1 MENSLPP
8 YAMSTGEIL
17 EQFGISEENGLANDQ
32 VLKFRAQYGENTLP
46 EKKKSVWKVYFKPL
60 FNLMTLILLVAAVI
74 NLILYAAF
82 EQSTLTTAVLIFGV
96 VLLNFFMSIFQT
108 FRAQKALAALKKL
121 TGFKTTVIRG
131 GQKKRIESLDL
142 VVGDLLSL
150 EMGDYIGAD
159 ARIVSAT
166 EFKVD
171 ESTLTGES
179 MPVKKHGELLPNDS
193 PLAIQEQEN
202 MVFMGTFAVAGEA
215 KAIVVSTGLDTQI
228 GKIAQTL
235 EMPEDKEVPLQQKMN
250 ALAKGIG
257 IMVIILIGVMLVI
270 SFAVLSVKGTLDTE
284 KVAQF
289 VALAAAL
296 SVAAIPV
303 NFPIMTTIILLAG
316 VISLARSKLIVRKL
330 AAIESLGR
338 ISVICTDKTGTL
350 TKNEMTIQHI
360 WTSEGTFDITGLGY
374 APGGQ
379 FFANNGPVDAKK
391 NPLLDVLLIAG
402 VASNTAEIS
411 TEKVKIHKQVA
422 PVVLHKIIGEPTEGA
437 FLVLAMKAGYDIKK
451 VRLEY
456 PVEKCFPFSSE
467 RKRNTVISTH
477 KGIIQVFTK
486 GAVEVVTNLCSQ
498 IWINQESVPLSD
510 EYRAKIES
518 ATFAMAS
525 KGMRT
530 LAVAMKT
537 VKGIVTDIPEE
548 DAECDLI
555 FLGVVC
561 IIDPPREGVRDAIIS
576 CQNAGIKVVMITGD
590 HPNTAAAIASNLGF
604 YNPAED
610 KILTGPE
617 IPTATPSEITQ
628 TAVFARVGP
637 NDKQLIV
644 TRFKEGGRIVAMTG
658 DGVNDALAL
667 QKADAG
673 VAMGIS
679 GTDVAKNAAD
689 LILGDDS
696 FATIEE
702 GVFQGR
708 GIFKNV
714 RSCILYL
721 LTGNIAEMLL
731 IFFTSIVFQAAFFQ
745 PLQLIYFYVTVHFFP
760 VLALM
765 FDKMNRKELMTQPPK
780 DPREGITNTKI
791 LLMLGIQVGLVAGM
805 AALAFIIGY
814 FYVLPGNTPQFSSY
828 PLDINNALI
837 NLQSWHGRTLALL
850 TVVISESI
858 IAFNVRS
865 EKSIRHSGWN
875 LWVIVFVTFTIA
887 TAGIV
892 TSVDIGQSF
901 LTVTPLTVVDWLIAA
916 ALSSPVI
923 ILVEVYK
930 KYPPNRLIKWLQS
943 KFGS

>member
-1 MENSLPP
+1 MNMRIARMENSLPP

-121 TGFKTTVIRG
+121 TAFKVTVIRG
-131 GQKKRIESLDL
+131 GQKKRIEGLDL
-142 VVGDLLSL
+142 VVGDLLYL

-350 TKNEMTIQHI
+350 TKNE
-360 WTSEGTFDITGLGY
+360 
-374 APGGQ
+374 
-379 FFANNGPVDAKK
+379 
-391 NPLLDVLLIAG
+391 
-402 VASNTAEIS
+402 
-411 TEKVKIHKQVA
+411 
-422 PVVLHKIIGEPTEGA
+422 
-437 FLVLAMKAGYDIKK
+437 
-451 VRLEY
+451 
-456 PVEKCFPFSSE
+456 
-467 RKRNTVISTH
+467 
-477 KGIIQVFTK
+477 
-486 GAVEVVTNLCSQ
+486 
-498 IWINQESVPLSD
+498 
-510 EYRAKIES
+510 
-518 ATFAMAS
+518 
-525 KGMRT
+525 
-530 LAVAMKT
+530 
-537 VKGIVTDIPEE
+537 
-548 DAECDLI
+548 
-555 FLGVVC
+555 
-561 IIDPPREGVRDAIIS
+561 
-576 CQNAGIKVVMITGD
+576 
-590 HPNTAAAIASNLGF
+590 
-604 YNPAED
+604 
-610 KILTGPE
+610 
-617 IPTATPSEITQ
+617 
-628 TAVFARVGP
+628 
-637 NDKQLIV
+637 
-644 TRFKEGGRIVAMTG
+644 
-658 DGVNDALAL
+658 
-667 QKADAG
+667 
-673 VAMGIS
+673 
-679 GTDVAKNAAD
+679 
-689 LILGDDS
+689 
-696 FATIEE
+696 
-702 GVFQGR
+702 
-708 GIFKNV
+708 
-714 RSCILYL
+714 
-721 LTGNIAEMLL
+721 
-731 IFFTSIVFQAAFFQ
+731 
-745 PLQLIYFYVTVHFFP
+745 
-760 VLALM
+760 
-765 FDKMNRKELMTQPPK
+765 
-780 DPREGITNTKI
+780 
-791 LLMLGIQVGLVAGM
+791 
-805 AALAFIIGY
+805 
-814 FYVLPGNTPQFSSY
+814 
-828 PLDINNALI
+828 
-837 NLQSWHGRTLALL
+837 
-850 TVVISESI
+850 
-858 IAFNVRS
+858 
-865 EKSIRHSGWN
+865 
-875 LWVIVFVTFTIA
+875 
-887 TAGIV
+887 
-892 TSVDIGQSF
+892 
-901 LTVTPLTVVDWLIAA
+901 
-916 ALSSPVI
+916 
-923 ILVEVYK
+923 
-930 KYPPNRLIKWLQS
+930 
-943 KFGS
+943 